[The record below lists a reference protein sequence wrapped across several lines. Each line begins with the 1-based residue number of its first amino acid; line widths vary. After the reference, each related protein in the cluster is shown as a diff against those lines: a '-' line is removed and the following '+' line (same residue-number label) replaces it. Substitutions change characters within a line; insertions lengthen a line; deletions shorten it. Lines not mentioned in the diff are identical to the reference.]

1 MVCLGF
7 SSPDL
12 GSCSHEIDFSFNSMF
27 DPLTGWE
34 SELGEARRIFAQEQM
49 KKFPTMGLF
58 KIILSQK

>member
-12 GSCSHEIDFSFNSMF
+12 GSCNHEIDFSFNSVF
-27 DPLTGWE
+27 DLLTGWE
-34 SELGEARRIFAQEQM
+34 NELGEAKRVFAQEQM
-49 KKFPTMGLF
+49 KFPAMGLF